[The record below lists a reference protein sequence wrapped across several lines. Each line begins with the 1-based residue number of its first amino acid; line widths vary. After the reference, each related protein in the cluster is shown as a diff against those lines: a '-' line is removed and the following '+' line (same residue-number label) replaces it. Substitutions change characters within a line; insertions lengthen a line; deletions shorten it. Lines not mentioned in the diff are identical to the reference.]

1 MGVLMRRALVL
12 LAGTAIIVLHAAA
25 SSWAQTATPT
35 GRRDCS
41 DFSTQAEAQ
50 AFFEQNGGP
59 ANDPFNLDVDND
71 GKACE
76 GLPGG
81 TATTAPTTSP
91 GATAAPTATPS
102 TTLPRNGAP
111 TAAIALSGLTFLE
124 AGYGL
129 TLAAKRIGVRR
140 RALPLFLMR
149 KLVRAAHEGEA
160 EVPIMEDVFLV
171 RRPRT
176 FAEVMPARPPEPART
191 PTPVFVDDGRPLISV
206 VDDGGE
212 SPTADVR
219 TTATEMDVLNGDS
232 THDTH
237 SVLAWVEWPY
247 FTTPSP
253 DGGSYVERPREDS
266 NLRHPV

>member
-1 MGVLMRRALVL
+1 MMQRALVVI
-12 LAGTAIIVLHAAA
+12 AGTAIIVLHAAT
-25 SSWAQTATPT
+25 SGWAQTPTAT
-35 GRRDCS
+35 GRKDCS
-41 DFSTQAEAQ
+41 DFSFQEDAQ
-50 AFFEQNGGP
+50 AFFQQNGGP
-59 ANDPFNLDVDND
+59 GNDPFNLDVDND

-76 GLPGG
+76 GLPLRSGS
-81 TATTAPTTSP
+81 ASPTTSP
-91 GATAAPTATPS
+91 GATVAPTATPS
-102 TTLPRNGAP
+102 TTLPKNGAP

-149 KLVRAAHEGEA
+149 KLIRAAHEGEE

-176 FAEVMPARPPEPART
+176 MAEMMPARPPEAAPA
-191 PTPVFVDDGRPLISV
+191 PMPLFVDDGRPLISV

-212 SPTADVR
+212 SPT
-219 TTATEMDVLNGDS
+219 TKESFTNATEMDVLNGDS
-232 THDTH
+232 VHDTH

-247 FTTPSP
+247 FTPEPSN
-253 DGGSYVERPREDS
+253 GSRATRPREDS

>member
-1 MGVLMRRALVL
+1 MRRALLL
-12 LAGTAIIVLHAAA
+12 LAGTTIIVLHATA
-25 SSWAQTATPT
+25 SSWAQTPT
-35 GRRDCS
+35 ASGRKDCS
-41 DFSTQAEAQ
+41 DFATQQAAQ

-81 TATTAPTTSP
+81 TAGASATPTISP
-91 GATAAPTATPS
+91 GATVAPTATPS

-111 TAAIALSGLTFLE
+111 TAAIALSGLTCLE

-149 KLVRAAHEGEA
+149 KLVRAAHQGES

-176 FAEVMPARPPEPART
+176 FAEVTPARVLEPVSA
-191 PTPVFVDDGRPLISV
+191 PMPLVIDDGRPLISV
-206 VDDGGE
+206 VGDGGE
-212 SPTADVR
+212 SPTAEE
-219 TTATEMDVLNGDS
+219 TLTEPTEMDVLTNGHD

-247 FTTPSP
+247 FTPSP
-253 DGGSYVERPREDS
+253 HDGSYGERPREDS
-266 NLRHPV
+266 NLRHPF